1 VKKKTLRDELIKQ
14 ALNEINPVDIVEYVQ
29 ANYDT
34 LGKSS
39 FNGQEIVIVL
49 EIRNDDEGYGNHSY
63 EGVGVDGDGKVFYC
77 FSSGCSCTGE
87 CGIEGPH
94 GHDLTLKKFEVNGN
108 AFDLSN
114 IDVETLKSIQVDF
127 NDY

>member
-1 VKKKTLRDELIKQ
+1 MKKKTLRDELMKQ

-63 EGVGVDGDGKVFYC
+63 GGVGVDGDGKVFYC
-77 FSSGCSCTGE
+77 FSSGCSCTG
-87 CGIEGPH
+87 
-94 GHDLTLKKFEVNGN
+94 
-108 AFDLSN
+108 
-114 IDVETLKSIQVDF
+114 DVVSKVRTATT
-127 NDY
+127 